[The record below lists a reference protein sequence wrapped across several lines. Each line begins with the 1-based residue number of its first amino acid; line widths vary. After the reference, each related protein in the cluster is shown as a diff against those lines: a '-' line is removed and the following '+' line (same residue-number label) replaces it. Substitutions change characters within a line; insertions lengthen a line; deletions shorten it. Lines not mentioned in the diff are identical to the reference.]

1 MFSLGN
7 HHHEDEEEEEEPPT
21 PMNASLWPSSNTNNN
36 NNSNKIGSRENAKE
50 RSGAK
55 KNNQNQSNNNNGMS
69 TFDFDVD
76 VPGDLDWLDGFLR
89 VEDDE
94 DEEENE
100 NQNADQAWGVGK
112 GAAWKTEAIK
122 TTGGKSGVK
131 RGRDVATASS
141 AEKKKK
147 KNAASSTSKKK
158 TIQTTT
164 PPETTTTKA
173 ASNNNN
179 NNNNGKSSTSN
190 TNNNNNNNNAD
201 SDRCRFDAVDAGA
214 SRAVFEIGENARRFG
229 YRHAERRRRADASAR
244 GDYSAREI
252 TLAKVQITRAA
263 NEQSDVQRA
272 IEGVEHRGEEFF
284 DVHVCRAAS
293 DNRQRGEGHSESRL
307 DYEQSTTRGDYFASK
322 RHRE

>member
-1 MFSLGN
+1 
-7 HHHEDEEEEEEPPT
+7 
-21 PMNASLWPSSNTNNN
+21 
-36 NNSNKIGSRENAKE
+36 
-50 RSGAK
+50 
-55 KNNQNQSNNNNGMS
+55 MS
-69 TFDFDVD
+69 
-76 VPGDLDWLDGFLR
+76 
-89 VEDDE
+89 
-94 DEEENE
+94 
-100 NQNADQAWGVGK
+100 
-112 GAAWKTEAIK
+112 I
-122 TTGGKSGVK
+122 
-131 RGRDVATASS
+131 
-141 AEKKKK
+141 
-147 KNAASSTSKKK
+147 
-158 TIQTTT
+158 
-164 PPETTTTKA
+164 
-173 ASNNNN
+173 
-179 NNNNGKSSTSN
+179 
-190 TNNNNNNNNAD
+190 
-201 SDRCRFDAVDAGA
+201 AVDAGA